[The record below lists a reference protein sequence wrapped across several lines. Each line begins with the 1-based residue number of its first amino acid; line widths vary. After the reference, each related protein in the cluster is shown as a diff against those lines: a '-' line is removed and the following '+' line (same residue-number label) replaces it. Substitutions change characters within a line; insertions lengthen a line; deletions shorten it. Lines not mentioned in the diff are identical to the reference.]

1 METNPLD
8 APTQPTGGRMSKR
21 IEVLRLI
28 SELRH
33 QLYPCVSTW
42 GVCVCG
48 EGSARGGRR
57 CAECIENEIDSV
69 IKNPGM
75 ASVLS
80 QKMLGSM
87 EMQEEILS
95 MAEDA

>member
-1 METNPLD
+1 
-8 APTQPTGGRMSKR
+8 MSKR
-21 IEVLRLI
+21 LEVQALI

-57 CAECIENEIDSV
+57 CAECIENEIDST
-69 IKNPGM
+69 INNPGI

-80 QKMLGSM
+80 QKMRGSM

-95 MAEDA
+95 MAEDV